1 MLKIKNS
8 IGKEIRKN
16 LSIRQ
21 YSSASCCKDTAL
33 VAALSCT
40 SYLKLSLHTILMF
53 IRCWLET
60 YRCFL
65 NNIAAYLQEKR
76 KKTNIN
82 CLFVTL
88 CIYIFFQGSPGG
100 LPGSRGGFPGAS
112 QGSPGG
118 FPGVSQGSPWCKG
131 LKMSQEYL
139 VGAMSPMTI
148 IFFHEFI
155 GFVKL
160 FCGINENS
168 DKLFQICTL
177 G

>member
-82 CLFVTL
+82 CLFVTS
-88 CIYIFFQGSPGG
+88 FFFRG
-100 LPGSRGGFPGAS
+100 L
-112 QGSPGG
+112 
-118 FPGVSQGSPWCKG
+118 PGVSQHSYFAELMKISEKEPRVIIRNMHVWLILKPCPSKG
-131 LKMSQEYL
+131 RFFQKVGCIFRIAQKMCR
-139 VGAMSPMTI
+139 
-148 IFFHEFI
+148 
-155 GFVKL
+155 KL
-160 FCGINENS
+160 SWKRDWNCVVFRVS
-168 DKLFQICTL
+168 WL
-177 G
+177 

>member
-76 KKTNIN
+76 KKMIIN
-82 CLFVTL
+82 CFVCDNCAYTLFSGVSR
-88 CIYIFFQGSPGG
+88 GSPGG
-100 LPGSRGGFPGAS
+100 LVGVSRGPPRGHPGA
-112 QGSPGG
+112 PR
-118 FPGVSQGSPWCKG
+118 CKG
-131 LKMSQEYL
+131 LKKSQEYL
-139 VGAMSPMTI
+139 LGAMSPMTI

-168 DKLFQICTL
+168 NKLFQICTL